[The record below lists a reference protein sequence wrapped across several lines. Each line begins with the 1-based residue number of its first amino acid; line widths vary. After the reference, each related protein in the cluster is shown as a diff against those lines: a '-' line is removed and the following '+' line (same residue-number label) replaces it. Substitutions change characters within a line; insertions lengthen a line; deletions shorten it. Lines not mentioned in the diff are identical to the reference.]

1 MFKKRRFNKDLP
13 TIDDDDLLPEEEKEE
28 EPSIK
33 FEFPSKVNE
42 MLSRLTT
49 WTSGLHEDDTAAA
62 AEVAEAAE
70 EALEEALVEEGV
82 SPKEARRLSIK
93 LTEKAAEEGKEK
105 RSKISWSLSKALSR
119 GTKVAENPEQ
129 YNKKRIEHILFV
141 KKYITENEWE
151 TMNRFHLEPNTK
163 KNKIT
168 EHIMKKNIL
177 KPWVNIN
184 SYQIQKICGFL
195 YWLQEQENV
204 SYRLFDGK
212 TLSDIVKLKR
222 TNKIFR
228 SISSEFGY
236 PLYDDDSTIRGLL
249 ECVQKVEDNYRNGF
263 ELCLREKIIDKEN
276 ITIPEKYNNK
286 TDKKLYYEYLLYK
299 QYIETMKI
307 IFDAAENNQIEGY
320 RLLLGMLSNSD
331 GVKEFIEMFNQEK
344 GEEFKCNVLN
354 Q

>member
-1 MFKKRRFNKDLP
+1 M
-13 TIDDDDLLPEEEKEE
+13 
-28 EPSIK
+28 
-33 FEFPSKVNE
+33 
-42 MLSRLTT
+42 
-49 WTSGLHEDDTAAA
+49 
-62 AEVAEAAE
+62 
-70 EALEEALVEEGV
+70 
-82 SPKEARRLSIK
+82 
-93 LTEKAAEEGKEK
+93 
-105 RSKISWSLSKALSR
+105 
-119 GTKVAENPEQ
+119 
-129 YNKKRIEHILFV
+129 

-151 TMNRFHLEPNTK
+151 TMNGFRLEPNTK